1 MINSKTLVQIST
13 LLGLVFGGC
22 NGNRVNQTKQIE
34 AVKFE
39 GVVVYEK
46 NGHGL
51 IASPIDLAG
60 IMDWY
65 TAQRICM
72 GMTLDQSNEWRLPT
86 QVELDSLYKHKG
98 KLGGF
103 TGGDYWSSTQT
114 GEQTAWCKNFGN
126 GVQDS
131 SISFEHGYKQHKC
144 FVRAVRTF

>member
-1 MINSKTLVQIST
+1 MVVSKTFTLILIS
-13 LLGLVFGGC
+13 LGLVFGGC
-22 NGNRVNQTKQIE
+22 NGRKVSQGKETA

-39 GVVVYEK
+39 GIVVYEK

-51 IASPIDLAG
+51 IVSPIDLAG

-65 TAQRICM
+65 TAQRMCK
-72 GMTLDQSNEWRLPT
+72 GMTLDQSNDWRLPT
-86 QVELDSLYKHKG
+86 QIELDSLCLQKE

-114 GEQTAWCKNFGN
+114 GNQTAWCKNFGS

-131 SISFEHGYKQHKC
+131 SVRFEHGYKQHKC
-144 FVRAVRTF
+144 FVRAVRSF